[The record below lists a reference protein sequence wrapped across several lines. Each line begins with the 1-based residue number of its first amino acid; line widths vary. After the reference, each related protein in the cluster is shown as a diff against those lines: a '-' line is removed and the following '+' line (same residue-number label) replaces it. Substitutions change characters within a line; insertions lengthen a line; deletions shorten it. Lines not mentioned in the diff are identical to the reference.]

1 MKNYPWL
8 EWAEKEIGVKR
19 TGIGS
24 GNPRIIEYWKM
35 FRMSGIKNE
44 KVSWCSAFVGA
55 ALEASGIN
63 TNSQDR
69 SIYQKRTKDSSQY
82 WLHWDG
88 GYKST
93 IPASEDPESTK
104 VERPLDFPEY
114 GCIAVMTRSG
124 GGHVGFLVGEDG
136 DNWVLLG
143 GNQGS
148 AVSIA
153 KFPKS
158 RFIGYVMPR
167 GYKPIKAI
175 PNLKSNAEA
184 NLQ

>member
-1 MKNYPWL
+1 
-8 EWAEKEIGVKR
+8 
-19 TGIGS
+19 
-24 GNPRIIEYWKM
+24 
-35 FRMSGIKNE
+35 MS
-44 KVSWCSAFVGA
+44 SCSAFVGV

-63 TNSQDR
+63 TDSQDKL
-69 SIYQKRTKDSSQY
+69 IYQKRTKDSSQY

-88 GYKST
+88 GYKLYK
-93 IPASEDPESTK
+93 AA
-104 VERPLDFPEY
+104 Y
-114 GCIAVMTRSG
+114 GCIAVMTRNG
-124 GGHVGFLVGEDG
+124 GGHVGFLMGEDG

-158 RFIGYVMPR
+158 RFIGYVMPN
-167 GYKPIKAI
+167 GYKSLKAI
-175 PNLKSNAEA
+175 PNLKANTEV

>member
-1 MKNYPWL
+1 MKWINN
-8 EWAEKEIGVKR
+8 AEKEIGVKR
-19 TGIGS
+19 GS
-24 GNPRIIEYWKM
+24 HTDRIIEYWAK

-55 ALEASGIN
+55 MLEESSIN
-63 TNSQDR
+63 TNSQDK

-88 GYKST
+88 GHKV
-93 IPASEDPESTK
+93 DPC
-104 VERPLDFPEY
+104 Y

-124 GGHVGFLVGEDG
+124 GGHVGFLIGEDG

-153 KFPKS
+153 KFPKH
-158 RFIGYVMPR
+158 RFIGFIMPN
-167 GYKPIKAI
+167 GYDSDRPI
-175 PNLKSNAEA
+175 PNLSAKSES
-184 NLQ
+184 NLA

>member
-1 MKNYPWL
+1 MNAGVVGGAAKVVSENQLNFPWI
-8 EWAEKEIGVKR
+8 EWGMKEIGVKR
-19 TGIGS
+19 TGIGA

-44 KVSWCSAFVGA
+44 RISWCSAFVGA

-63 TNSQDR
+63 TNSKDK
-69 SIYQKRTKDSSQY
+69 SIYQRRTKDSSQY

-88 GYKST
+88 G
-93 IPASEDPESTK
+93 EK
-104 VERPLDFPEY
+104 VSPCY

-158 RFIGYVMPR
+158 RFIGYVMPK
-167 GYKPIKAI
+167 GYKSLKPIPSLKADGEV
-175 PNLKSNAEA
+175 NLR
-184 NLQ
+184 

>member
-1 MKNYPWL
+1 MNTGIVGGAAKAVSDNEFDYPWIK
-8 EWAEKEIGVKR
+8 WAEKEIGVKR
-19 TGIGS
+19 TGIGA
-24 GNPRIIEYWKM
+24 GNPRIIEYWQM

-63 TNSQDR
+63 TNSQDKL
-69 SIYQKRTKDSSQY
+69 IYQKRTKDSSQY

-88 GYKST
+88 GCK
-93 IPASEDPESTK
+93 
-104 VERPLDFPEY
+104 LDQAAY

-124 GGHVGFLVGEDG
+124 GGHVGFIIGEDG

-148 AVSIA
+148 AVSIS

-158 RFIGYVMPR
+158 RFIGYVVPN
-167 GYKPIKAI
+167 GYESLKPI
-175 PNLKSNAEA
+175 PNLKADAEA

>member
-1 MKNYPWL
+1 MIWINN
-8 EWAEKEIGVKR
+8 AEKEIGVKR
-19 TGIGS
+19 TGTGN

-55 ALEASGIN
+55 MLESCGIN
-63 TNSQDR
+63 TNSTDK
-69 SIYQKRTKDSSQY
+69 SVYQKRTKDSSQY
-82 WLHWDG
+82 WLHWTG
-88 GYKST
+88 GHK
-93 IPASEDPESTK
+93 
-104 VERPLDFPEY
+104 LDKPEY

-124 GGHVGFLVGEDG
+124 GGHVGFLIGEDG

-153 KFPKS
+153 KFPKD
-158 RFIGYVMPR
+158 RFIGFIMPN
-167 GYKPIKAI
+167 GYISTMNI
-175 PNLKSNAEA
+175 PNLSAKSEV
-184 NLQ
+184 NLE

>member
-1 MKNYPWL
+1 MTGLIVGGASNSLKSSQ
-8 EWAEKEIGVKR
+8 EWIDVAEKEIGVKR
-19 TGIGS
+19 GS
-24 GNPRIIEYWKM
+24 HTKRIIEYWSM
-35 FRMSGIKNE
+35 FRMNGIKDE

-55 ALEASGIN
+55 MLESVGIN
-63 TNSQDR
+63 TNSNDK

-82 WLHWDG
+82 WLHWDKG
-88 GYKST
+88 H
-93 IPASEDPESTK
+93 AVDPC
-104 VERPLDFPEY
+104 Y

-124 GGHVGFLVGEDG
+124 GGHVGFLIGEDG

-158 RFIGYVMPR
+158 RFVGFIMPNGYNSDRP
-167 GYKPIKAI
+167 I
-175 PNLKSNAEA
+175 PNLRASSEDR
-184 NLQ
+184 LS